1 MLDIIDLLEYKIWQM
16 KSLEDISHPVNLSM
30 APTNVA
36 QSYSRHLQYINEQN
50 RWIRYT
56 ISQMI
61 SISPCG
67 NAL

>member
-1 MLDIIDLLEYKIWQM
+1 MLDIIDLLECKIWQM

-56 ISQMI
+56 IHKWL
-61 SISPCG
+61 
-67 NAL
+67 A

>member
-16 KSLEDISHPVNLSM
+16 KSLEVISHPINLSM
-30 APTNVA
+30 APTRVA
-36 QSYSRHLQYINEQN
+36 QSYSRHVQYINEQN
-50 RWIRYT
+50 RWITYA

-61 SISPCG
+61 SISPHG